1 MTTAYQSSQSTHN
14 DVITNLQDYVLST
27 KNLTLFTKHML
38 TKEPNVSTK
47 IKNTNTKPIVNTKTI
62 VNNQRSNPDIYRPK
76 QKDSLFWCFYIL
88 KNGYSKYEMEV
99 NDTYFVV
106 EKTEKFK
113 YVNSVREKKDM
124 LKIYKIKPLTEIEQD
139 LANSEQISLKTF
151 FALCVIE
158 NINVMVI
165 DKRKYYEC
173 IVNDDQDLNILSKD
187 DMTNNYV
194 IQLNVTKEK
203 IQHYR
208 DNYYKIHNF
217 ETSLKAMS
225 SYKMEDLHE
234 IGKKLNLDIN
244 KLNDN
249 KDKKKITKKD
259 LYEHIVMNF

>member
-1 MTTAYQSSQSTHN
+1 
-14 DVITNLQDYVLST
+14 
-27 KNLTLFTKHML
+27 
-38 TKEPNVSTK
+38 
-47 IKNTNTKPIVNTKTI
+47 
-62 VNNQRSNPDIYRPK
+62 
-76 QKDSLFWCFYIL
+76 
-88 KNGYSKYEMEV
+88 
-99 NDTYFVV
+99 
-106 EKTEKFK
+106 
-113 YVNSVREKKDM
+113 M

-234 IGKKLNLDIN
+234 IGKKLNLDTN